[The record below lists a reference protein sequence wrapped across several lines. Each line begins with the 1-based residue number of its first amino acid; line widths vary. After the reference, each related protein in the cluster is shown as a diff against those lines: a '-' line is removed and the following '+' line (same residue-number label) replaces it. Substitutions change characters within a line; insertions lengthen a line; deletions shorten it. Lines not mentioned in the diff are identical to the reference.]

1 MRLKGKKFRERI
13 SDLKRR
19 VRKISGVVAS
29 RSLKLL
35 YKHLS
40 FKLSTEPHVPL
51 GACLWHFEWFLHSKA
66 LLEVQKMEGI
76 EESSL

>member
-1 MRLKGKKFRERI
+1 MRLKGKKFRKSKRSKKKER
-13 SDLKRR
+13 K
-19 VRKISGVVAS
+19 VSGVVTS

-40 FKLSTEPHVPL
+40 FKLPTEHHVPF
-51 GACLWHFEWFLHSKA
+51 GACRRHFEWFPHSKA

-76 EESSL
+76 EHPSL